1 MDTQPNM
8 PESPQPAAPRG
19 TVRSRPSATTLSGVK
34 KPSKRVSPKVKAQ
47 AAAVSARFLEAYPS
61 DPVPALNFTSP
72 YEAVCAVS
80 LSAQTT
86 DDNVNKVLPTLFAR
100 YPSPRELAEAS
111 QLEVEEIVHSLGF
124 FRNKA
129 KNLIGMAR
137 LVVAEYGGEIPGTM
151 EDLVRLPGVARKTAN
166 IVLAESFG
174 IVSGIAVDTHVFRV
188 SHKLGLSK
196 AKTPELTEWDLCAVF
211 PHERWHRVNFEMIT
225 FGRTVC
231 DAKKPKCAECFLQD
245 LCPSAFK

>member
-1 MDTQPNM
+1 MNAADT
-8 PESPQPAAPRG
+8 SAVRRPA
-19 TVRSRPSATTLSGVK
+19 
-34 KPSKRVSPKVKAQ
+34 KRVSPKVRAQ
-47 AAAVSARFLEAYPS
+47 AEAVAERFVAAYPN
-61 DPVPALNFTSP
+61 DPVPALNFTSA

-86 DDNVNKVLPTLFAR
+86 DDNVNKVLPTLFAA
-100 YPSPRELAEAS
+100 YPSPAELAQARQED
-111 QLEVEEIVHSLGF
+111 VEEIVHSLGF

-129 KNLIGMAR
+129 KNLIGMAQ

-151 EDLVRLPGVARKTAN
+151 ADLVRLPGVARKTAN

-174 IVSGIAVDTHVFRV
+174 VVSGIAVDTHVFRV

-196 AKTPELTEWDLCAVF
+196 AKTPELTEWDLCAAF
-211 PHERWHRVNFEMIT
+211 PQERWHRVNFEMIT

-231 DAKKPKCAECFLQD
+231 DAKKPQCGECFMAD
-245 LCPSAFK
+245 ICPSAGK